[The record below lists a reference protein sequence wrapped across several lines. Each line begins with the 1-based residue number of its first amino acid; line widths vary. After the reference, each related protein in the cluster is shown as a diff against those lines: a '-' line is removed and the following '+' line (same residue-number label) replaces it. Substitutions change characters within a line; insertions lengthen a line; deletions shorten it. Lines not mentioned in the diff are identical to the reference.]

1 MWCEA
6 RVEQQLSFASEYP
19 VFLVSFTEKTVPSL
33 LNALGK
39 NHLIFM

>member
-6 RVEQQLSFASEYP
+6 RVKQLLSFASEYP
-19 VFLVSFTEKTVPSL
+19 VFLASFIEKTLPSP